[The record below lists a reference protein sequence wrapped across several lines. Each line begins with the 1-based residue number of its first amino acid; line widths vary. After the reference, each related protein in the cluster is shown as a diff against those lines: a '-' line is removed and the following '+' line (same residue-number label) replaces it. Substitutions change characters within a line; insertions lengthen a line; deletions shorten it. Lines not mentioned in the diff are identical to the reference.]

1 MDLQNKVAVI
11 TGASSGIGASIAT
24 HLDAAGM
31 KLVLTARSLQKLTD
45 LASKLQNAVV
55 LPGEI
60 TDPTLPKQLL
70 EKAIAE
76 FGQLDVVINNAGI
89 MHMMSIED
97 ADVEAL
103 CTMIRVNFEAVVRI
117 SYAVLPYLKQQGSGF
132 IVNISSISGLK
143 TTPMTGVYDGT
154 KHALEA
160 FTDSLRMELAGSG
173 VGVATVEPGAVATN
187 LYDSWRDRGK
197 QGFDELIPHPLQS
210 EDVARCVRF
219 VLEQPD
225 GVIVPRLL
233 VVPATSPV

>member
-1 MDLQNKVAVI
+1 MDLQKKVAII
-11 TGASSGIGASIAT
+11 TGASSGIGAAIAAN
-24 HLDAAGM
+24 LDAVGM
-31 KLVLTARSLQKLTD
+31 KLVLTARSQQKLTD
-45 LASKLQNAVV
+45 LASKLQNAVI

-76 FGQLDVVINNAGI
+76 FGQLDAVINNAGV

-143 TTPMTGVYDGT
+143 TAPMTGVYDGT

-187 LYDSWRDRGK
+187 LYKSWRERGQ
-197 QGFDELIPHPLQS
+197 QGFDELVPNPLQS

-219 VLEQPD
+219 ILEQPN

-233 VVPATSPV
+233 VVPGTSPV

>member
-1 MDLQNKVAVI
+1 MDLQEKVAII
-11 TGASSGIGASIAT
+11 TGASSGIGAAIAAN
-24 HLDAAGM
+24 LDAVGM
-31 KLVLTARSLQKLTD
+31 KLVLTARSQQKLTD
-45 LASKLQNAVV
+45 LASKLQNAVI

-76 FGQLDVVINNAGI
+76 FGQLDAVINNAGV

-143 TTPMTGVYDGT
+143 TAPMTGVYEGT

-187 LYDSWRDRGK
+187 LYQSWRERGQ
-197 QGFDELIPHPLQS
+197 QGFDELVPNPLQS

-219 VLEQPD
+219 ILEQPN

-233 VVPATSPV
+233 VVPGTSPV

>member
-1 MDLQNKVAVI
+1 MELQNKVALI
-11 TGASSGIGASIAT
+11 TGASSGIGKAIAQD
-24 HLDAAGM
+24 LDQAGM
-31 KLVLTARSLQKLTD
+31 KLVLTARSQQKLTD
-45 LASKLQNAVV
+45 LASKLQNAVI

-76 FGQLDVVINNAGI
+76 FGQLDAVINNAGV

-103 CTMIRVNFEAVVRI
+103 CTMIRVNFEAVVRM

-143 TTPMTGVYDGT
+143 TAPMTGVYEGT

-187 LYDSWRDRGK
+187 LYQSWRERGQ
-197 QGFDELIPHPLQS
+197 QGFDELVPNPLQS

-219 VLEQPD
+219 ILEQPN

-233 VVPATSPV
+233 VVPGTSPV

>member
-11 TGASSGIGASIAT
+11 TGASSGIGAAIAT
-24 HLDAAGM
+24 NLDAAGM
-31 KLVLTARSLQKLTD
+31 KLVLTGRSLQKLTS
-45 LASKLQNAVV
+45 LSSKLQNAVV

-60 TDPTLPKQLL
+60 TDPALPKQLL

-89 MHMMSIED
+89 MHMMSVED
-97 ADVEAL
+97 ADIEAL

-117 SYAVLPYLKQQGSGF
+117 SYTVLPYLKQQGSGF

-187 LYDSWRDRGK
+187 LYESWRDRGK
-197 QGFDELIPHPLQS
+197 QGFDELIPQPLQS
-210 EDVARCVRF
+210 DDVARCVQF
-219 VLEQPD
+219 ILEQPN

>member
-1 MDLQNKVAVI
+1 MNLQDKVAVI
-11 TGASSGIGASIAT
+11 TGASSGIGAAIAT
-24 HLDAAGM
+24 NLDAAGM
-31 KLVLTARSLQKLTD
+31 KLVLTARSQQKLTE
-45 LASKLQNAVV
+45 LASKLQKAVI

-60 TDPTLPKQLL
+60 TDPALPQQLL
-70 EKAIAE
+70 DKALAE
-76 FGQLDVVINNAGI
+76 FGQLDAVINNAGV
-89 MHMMSIED
+89 MHMMSIEE
-97 ADVEAL
+97 ADIEAL

-117 SYAVLPYLKQQGSGF
+117 SYAMLPYLKQQGSGF

-187 LYDSWRDRGK
+187 LYESWRDRGK
-197 QGFDELIPHPLQS
+197 QGFDEIVPDPLKS

-219 VLEQPD
+219 ILEQPN
-225 GVIVPRLL
+225 GVLVPRLF

>member
-1 MDLQNKVAVI
+1 MDLQKKVAII
-11 TGASSGIGASIAT
+11 TGASSGIGAAIAVN
-24 HLDAAGM
+24 LDAVGM
-31 KLVLTARSLQKLTD
+31 KLVLTARSQQKLTD
-45 LASKLQNAVV
+45 LASKLQNAVI
-55 LPGEI
+55 LSGEI

-76 FGQLDVVINNAGI
+76 FGQLDAVINNAGV

-143 TTPMTGVYDGT
+143 TAPMTGVYEGT

-187 LYDSWRDRGK
+187 LYQSWRERGQ
-197 QGFDELIPHPLQS
+197 QGFDELVPNPLQS

-219 VLEQPD
+219 ILEQPN

-233 VVPATSPV
+233 VVPGTSPV